1 MELVHVLNTAKNIPA
16 LNESV
21 LPEMFIFSVQ
31 VGQSFQE
38 NVTPFVGSSDGARK
52 EQKDQ
57 EQEPQPQKSCLYIP
71 LDALELQQH

>member
-52 EQKDQ
+52 EADQ
-57 EQEPQPQKSCLYIP
+57 EQEAQPQKSCL
-71 LDALELQQH
+71 